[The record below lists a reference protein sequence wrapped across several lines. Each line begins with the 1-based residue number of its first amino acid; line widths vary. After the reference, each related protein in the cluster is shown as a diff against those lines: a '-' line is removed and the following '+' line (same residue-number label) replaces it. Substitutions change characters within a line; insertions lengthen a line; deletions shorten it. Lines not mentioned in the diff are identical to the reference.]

1 MKKRLIVV
9 LAFAFAVAFGVVSYF
24 GADKQSADKQSTVI
38 ETIMARRS
46 IRHYK
51 DQPVEREKLMQI
63 ARCGIAAPNAM
74 NKQEWAVR
82 IVDSKEWIDRCTAAY
97 VPTIEG
103 TPAGD
108 YLLKPDFRNMFRNA
122 AAVIFVATLP
132 GDYSGVN
139 SGLMGE
145 NMMLAAHEL
154 GLGTCCLGMPIPF
167 LNSEQGAE
175 FLASLSL
182 PEGYVLQYAL
192 AVGYA
197 DEQPEAKPRDE
208 SKIMFVE

>member
-1 MKKRLIVV
+1 MKSILIVT
-9 LAFAFAVAFGVVSYF
+9 LAVITSLFAWLYF
-24 GADKQSADKQSTVI
+24 TGKNSAEQTQKPSAI

-46 IRHYK
+46 IRQYK
-51 DQPVEREKLMQI
+51 DQPVEREKLAEI

-103 TPAGD
+103 TPTGD

-122 AAVIFVATLP
+122 AAVIFVAALP
-132 GDYSGVN
+132 SNYSGVN

-154 GLGTCCLGMPIPF
+154 GLGTCCLGMPISF

-175 FLASLSL
+175 FLASLAL

-197 DEQPEAKPRDE
+197 DEQPDMKPRDE
-208 SKIMFVE
+208 SKIVFVE